1 MYGFRQFK
9 IIASLV
15 WGPRSARVPHAPY
28 WHGVPADQSAGDGAG
43 IAPTPVSADALKGM
57 CSAHFHNFTY
67 LQYFNDFK

>member
-15 WGPRSARVPHAPY
+15 WGPRSARVPHTPY
-28 WHGVPADQSAGDGAG
+28 WHGVPADRSAGDRAG
-43 IAPTPVSADALKGM
+43 IARTPVRADALKGM

-67 LQYFNDFK
+67 LQYFNNFK